1 MVSLRKIN
9 KWLQYI
15 TVAVGISGILLVAY
29 IIYTSPNDI
38 VEVGGGDICIID
50 DDDTYHW
57 NDDGSLMS
65 YDELFP
71 AGNEYGKDGE
81 IIDESTIDE
90 SILNTPMPKI
100 YWVIPP
106 IQHKE
111 GCRKATG
118 VDTSVVEEPST
129 LSLLAFLPIFL
140 VIGWITRW
148 R

>member
-9 KWLQYI
+9 KWFQYI

-38 VEVGGGDICIID
+38 VETGGGDICIID

-90 SILNTPMPKI
+90 SILNTPIPKI
-100 YWVIPP
+100 YWAIPL
-106 IQHKE
+106 IQHKG
-111 GCRKATG
+111 GCRKAPG

-140 VIGWITRW
+140 IIGWITRW
-148 R
+148 K

>member
-1 MVSLRKIN
+1 MVSSRKIN
-9 KWLQYI
+9 KWCQYT

-29 IIYTSPNDI
+29 IIYTTPHDI
-38 VEVGGGDICIID
+38 VETGGGDICIID
-50 DDDTYHW
+50 DEDGYHW
-57 NDDGSLMS
+57 NDDGNFMS

-81 IIDESTIDE
+81 IIDESTGDL

-100 YWVIPP
+100 YWTIPL

-111 GCRKATG
+111 GCRKAH
-118 VDTSVVEEPST
+118 VVNTSVVEEPST

-140 VIGWITRW
+140 LIGRVTRW
-148 R
+148 K